1 MESFCAA
8 PEVEKYDDGSRSV
21 SEVTGGRRKR
31 VFERRLQK
39 RGSVQIKGE
48 RKERKERGEGK
59 GEVRC
64 DRKWTNRAERQA
76 GKRGAS
82 EPSLNGASLGPSI
95 QAASFRS
102 THRRLSRQR

>member
-1 MESFCAA
+1 MLAQKVEWRAMESFCAA

-48 RKERKERGEGK
+48 RKERKERE
-59 GEVRC
+59 ERARERC
-64 DRKWTNRAERQA
+64 VATGSGPIEPRDRQA
-76 GKRGAS
+76 REGQ
-82 EPSLNGASLGPSI
+82 ASL
-95 QAASFRS
+95 A
-102 THRRLSRQR
+102 